1 VLLSGLHTV
10 SDIHCRSCRALL
22 GWKYLGAF
30 TINHRPK
37 IGRYVLE
44 KGLIVKLRGGGKAK
58 RPRARKGQ
66 GIGAGL
72 GYGSGLSGET
82 ARSRRGVG
90 GDDDELDE
98 VAAESSQL

>member
-1 VLLSGLHTV
+1 MSGLHTV

-22 GWKYLGAF
+22 VWKYLGAF

-58 RPRARKGQ
+58 ALAQGQ
-66 GIGAGL
+66 GNGVGL

-82 ARSRRGVG
+82 AGSRRGIRS
-90 GDDDELDE
+90 DDDEVNE
-98 VAAESSQL
+98 VPAESSQL